1 MARRLEP
8 VVRRSVAA
16 MHWLTDADR
25 GMVELALTLAARM
38 DEAAKAGP
46 EESAKAA
53 GWLGPQLANC
63 LRSLGGSPA
72 ERAALGV
79 ERQVRGRLAELR
91 AARERRG
98 A

>member
-1 MARRLEP
+1 MARKLQP
-8 VVRRSVAA
+8 VVRRSLRA
-16 MHWLTDADR
+16 MHWLSESDEA
-25 GMVELALTLAARM
+25 MAELALTLAARI
-38 DEAAKAGP
+38 DEADGP
-46 EESAKAA
+46 EEAAKAA

-72 ERAALGV
+72 ERKALGV
-79 ERQVRGRLAELR
+79 DQAVRGRLAELR